1 VTSIAVQRQLKKTW
15 FLGVFS
21 AVTGLAS
28 VPAFAA
34 ALFLEAVDAG
44 FYTASGVHTPASTN
58 YFAGVD
64 WTGTSYTEEHRNFF
78 VFNLGGV
85 TERVTSAT
93 VRVLAGSVNP
103 DPNPA
108 DPVATSIDYTLYSV
122 ATPVDQLMAGR
133 DNAGNRGIFAD
144 LGEGLV
150 LGGAFKLTGA
160 DSNTFLELVLNEKA
174 IAELNKAIKAAS
186 KPIEKPVEKKEVL
199 EKEKEEAIEKEKEK
213 AAGEDILWAIG
224 GAIDGLGF
232 AFGNTSLPSA
242 ALKKEKA
249 LPKLEFSEF
258 QLQSDFP
265 VQLFVETSAVSVPE
279 PSTHALLALAALGL
293 LLSRRRLS

>member
-1 VTSIAVQRQLKKTW
+1 
-15 FLGVFS
+15 
-21 AVTGLAS
+21 
-28 VPAFAA
+28 
-34 ALFLEAVDAG
+34 
-44 FYTASGVHTPASTN
+44 
-58 YFAGVD
+58 
-64 WTGTSYTEEHRNFF
+64 
-78 VFNLGGV
+78 
-85 TERVTSAT
+85 
-93 VRVLAGSVNP
+93 
-103 DPNPA
+103 
-108 DPVATSIDYTLYSV
+108 
-122 ATPVDQLMAGR
+122 
-133 DNAGNRGIFAD
+133 
-144 LGEGLV
+144 
-150 LGGAFKLTGA
+150 
-160 DSNTFLELVLNEKA
+160 VLNEKA